1 MPRINLLPWREA
13 QRKER
18 KLAFL
23 VALGIAALAAG
34 VTAFAAYLMYGS
46 MIEAQQRRNNNLRV
60 AIRTLDHE
68 IEEINSLESAKQ
80 KFIARMEIIE
90 KLQRSRPEI
99 VHVFDE
105 IVRTLPEGVYLTAVK
120 QSGSTLKFDGIAQS
134 STRVSSF
141 MRNIDGS
148 QWLRNPSLEVV
159 QTTKGSGPGSS
170 FTLSAQQVTAS
181 APDDSS
187 ARAAKGKI
195 RKASLGSAGAQQ

>member
-1 MPRINLLPWREA
+1 MPRINLLPWRDA

-23 VALGIAALAAG
+23 VALGVAALAAG
-34 VTAFAAYLMYGS
+34 VTSFAAYLIYGS
-46 MIEAQQRRNNNLRV
+46 MIEAQERRNTQLTM
-60 AIRTLDHE
+60 AIKKLDKE

-105 IVRTLPEGVYLTAVK
+105 IVRTLPEGVYLTSVK
-120 QSGSTLKFDGIAQS
+120 QNGMRLKFEGIAQS

-148 QWLRNPSLEVV
+148 QWLRNPELEVV

-170 FTLSAQQVTAS
+170 FTLTADQVTVAGG
-181 APDDSS
+181 DSTPGK
-187 ARAAKGKI
+187 AANGKL
-195 RKASLGSAGAQQ
+195 RKASLGPGAPQ

>member
-34 VTAFAAYLMYGS
+34 VTAFAAYLLYGS
-46 MIEAQQRRNNNLRV
+46 MIEGQQRRNNELRV
-60 AIRTLDHE
+60 AIKKLDKE
-68 IEEINSLESAKQ
+68 IEEINSLETAKQ

-120 QSGSTLKFDGIAQS
+120 QNGMRLKFEGIAQS
-134 STRVSSF
+134 STRVSTF
-141 MRNIDGS
+141 MRNLDGS
-148 QWLRNPSLEVV
+148 QWLRNPELQVV

-170 FTLSAQQVTAS
+170 FTLTADQVTTAGGED
-181 APDDSS
+181 ADSK
-187 ARAAKGKI
+187 AKGKL
-195 RKASLGSAGAQQ
+195 RKASLGGPGARQ

>member
-1 MPRINLLPWREA
+1 MPRINLLPWRDA

-23 VALGIAALAAG
+23 VAPG
-34 VTAFAAYLMYGS
+34 VTSFAAYLLYGS
-46 MIEAQQRRNNNLRV
+46 MIEAQERRNTQLSM
-60 AIRTLDHE
+60 AIKKLDKE

-105 IVRTLPEGVYLTAVK
+105 IVRTLPEGVYLTSVK
-120 QSGSTLKFDGIAQS
+120 QNGMRLKFEGIAQS

-148 QWLRNPSLEVV
+148 QWLRNPGLEVV
-159 QTTKGSGPGSS
+159 QTSKGAGPGSS
-170 FTLSAQQVTAS
+170 FTLTADQVTTAGPEAAS
-181 APDDSS
+181 PKV
-187 ARAAKGKI
+187 RGKI
-195 RKASLGSAGAQQ
+195 RKASVSGPGAPQ